1 MRYALRPGI
10 CALAAT
16 PIPFPYTH
24 TESATPMRRKH
35 CEITDPAELERIL
48 AAATIGRMATVGPD
62 GYPYITPVNFVFD
75 RGCIY
80 FHCALKGEKLDNI
93 ARDTR
98 VCFEVDIPLAY
109 IDLGLNAEGGACKLH
124 QFYHCVVIRGEA
136 RLLPDGERKAAALNA
151 LVAKHEPG
159 RTFTPVDAAMPA
171 CKACAVVEIKPRR
184 MTGKGD
190 LAQNKSEEERLAI
203 ARHLKKRA
211 QGRDHETIAA
221 MGFDPDK
228 I

>member
-1 MRYALRPGI
+1 
-10 CALAAT
+10 
-16 PIPFPYTH
+16 
-24 TESATPMRRKH
+24 MRRKH
-35 CEITDPAELERIL
+35 CEITNPAELERIL

-62 GYPYITPVNFVFD
+62 GYPYITPVNFVYD

-93 ARDTR
+93 ARDAR

-109 IDLGLNAEGGACKLH
+109 IDLGLNPEGGACKLH
-124 QFYHCVVIRGEA
+124 QFYHCVIIRGKA
-136 RLLPDGERKAAALNA
+136 RLLLDGERKAAALNA
-151 LVAKHEPG
+151 LAAKHEPG
-159 RTFTPVDAAMPA
+159 RTFAPVDAAMPA
-171 CKACAVVEIKPRR
+171 CKACAVVEIEPVS

-190 LAQNKSEEERLAI
+190 LAQNKSREERLAI
-203 ARHLKKRA
+203 ARYLRKRSRE
-211 QGRDHETIAA
+211 GDRETVAA